1 MNNENNEEREA
12 LSRALLDT
20 TNELIANGGDE
31 KAHAALGKNLVGLAN
46 ALSEIDKHNSEIELK
61 ARELA
66 MKERE
71 LDIREEEIKVEKK
84 KSIIGIIKDVALGV
98 LSAAVTIGGMK
109 YMVEEYGKKAED
121 DVPDKMFTT
130 YVQKKLK

>member
-1 MNNENNEEREA
+1 MNNEEREA

-20 TNELIANGGDE
+20 TNELIASSEDA
-31 KAHAALGKNLVGLAN
+31 KVHAALGKNLVGLAN
-46 ALSEIDKHNSEIELK
+46 AAAEFDKYNSEIELK

-71 LDIREEEIKVEKK
+71 LDVREEEVKVERGKG
-84 KSIIGIIKDVALGV
+84 ILGIIKDVALGV
-98 LSAAVTIGGMK
+98 LSAAVTIGGMR
-109 YMVEEYGKKAED
+109 YMVKEYGKKAED